1 MDLSIDKINWQSIRT
16 KLVLIISILVL
27 VLILLSS
34 VFTYFQ
40 SRSILRDSI
49 YQAALDKVESNA
61 RRLDMMINQ
70 SVGSIK
76 NLDHSW
82 FDSRATLDTE
92 LARQLYYNMG
102 NNEHFKTIVNEHPY
116 LSSLFVIDL
125 NGQMSTTNSDEEVDF
140 SQSPIFQQALDSKK
154 VFFSNPTN
162 IPGTNEK
169 GILIIEPYLINDKV
183 NMIFGGSIPLSI
195 FNDFSTKMD
204 INGQG
209 SGFIINYNNFTI
221 AGADPKYQG
230 NQLLYTAGSGDTEA
244 LYSDLKSGKSKIDFY
259 DFLGAQRG
267 VAFAPLHNIDWTLA
281 IQAKNSD
288 VMSPIRTMRYMS
300 LLIGLIAVIIGV
312 AVAYYI
318 SNYIANPILELR
330 DSARII
336 AAGDLTEKVEIENND
351 EIGELASAFNLM
363 VENIKKLVINIS
375 DSALKTEKT
384 GEELKATTSETSHS
398 IDNVAASVE
407 EFSASIEEVA
417 ASAEEFASSSMEIN
431 DTVQGITDYTDQVN
445 DLAENGLDEMKKT
458 ESEMEAVMETS
469 QNSIA
474 KIDNLNESAGRIN
487 GIVNMIS
494 AIAEQ
499 TNLLALNAAIEA
511 ARAGE
516 AGRGFAVVADEIREL
531 AEETKGSTDEI
542 KGLVDNLQTE
552 IQSTVAVIN
561 NTNEQ
566 IKTGVDSVSKTGKAF
581 NNITVKIREVVTQVK
596 ETANSVKELTKGSKD
611 ISKVTEEQ
619 AANSDQISE
628 SVQRQSESMENLNQ
642 TVNILTEMTVELKEL
657 IDEFKIS

>member
-154 VFFSNPTN
+154 IFFSNPTN

-169 GILIIEPYLINDKV
+169 GILIIEPYLINDEI

-221 AGADPKYQG
+221 AGADPEYQG
-230 NQLLYTAGSGDTEA
+230 NQQLYTAGSGDTEA
-244 LYSDLKSGKSKIDFY
+244 LYSDLKSGESKIDFY

-267 VAFAPLHNIDWTLA
+267 VAFAPLNNIDWTLA

-288 VMSPIRTMRYMS
+288 VMAPIRTMRYMS

-312 AVAYYI
+312 VVAYYI

-330 DSARII
+330 DSARVI

-384 GEELKATTSETSHS
+384 GEELKTTTSETSHS

-458 ESEMEAVMETS
+458 ENEMEAVMETS